1 MVPART
7 GTRESRSS
15 EAVTSEREI
24 FIGNPSLHTLDNFSR
39 LRKITSP
46 TFILGTKEENIAP
59 SKSAYRAT
67 QFYGGPVKFVL
78 SASGHMAG
86 VISAPG
92 SKYGHWTNSSN
103 PATADEW
110 FKTATECR
118 SSWWPHWNEWV
129 TTFSGGQVA
138 ARTPGE
144 AYLSSKTRRDLK
156 RQENRPHNCD

>member
-1 MVPART
+1 
-7 GTRESRSS
+7 
-15 EAVTSEREI
+15 
-24 FIGNPSLHTLDNFSR
+24 

-103 PATADEW
+103 PSTADEW
-110 FKTATECR
+110 VQNRDRVSEF
-118 SSWWPHWNEWV
+118 V
-129 TTFSGGQVA
+129 VA
-138 ARTPGE
+138 SLERVGDDLLRWTSRGPDARRGLSVIENAPG
-144 AYLSSKTRRDLK
+144 S
-156 RQENRPHNCD
+156 